1 MLDKI
6 KSLWS
11 KWKVQ
16 VSVVGGV
23 LIVATAYGTCT
34 YEAPAVESDVEPAVE
49 ETTGTE
55 TTGTETTTTETTTTE
70 TTTTESTST
79 STPGTPTNADVNSG
93 ETTGEAITA
102 EEK

>member
-1 MLDKI
+1 MLDSL

-23 LIVATAYGTCT
+23 LIVATAYGTCS
-34 YEAPAVESDVEPAVE
+34 YEAPAVDE
-49 ETTGTE
+49 EAPSAE
-55 TTGTETTTTETTTTE
+55 EAAETTTETTTTE
-70 TTTTESTST
+70 TTTTESTAGT
-79 STPGTPTNADVNSG
+79 NAGTPVNADVTS
-93 ETTGEAITA
+93 ETTTGEAVTA

>member
-1 MLDKI
+1 MLDSL

-23 LIVATAYGTCT
+23 LIVATAYGTCS
-34 YEAPAVESDVEPAVE
+34 YEAPTVDE
-49 ETTGTE
+49 EAPSAE
-55 TTGTETTTTETTTTE
+55 EAAETTTE
-70 TTTTESTST
+70 TTTTESTAET
-79 STPGTPTNADVNSG
+79 NAGTPVNADVTSDT
-93 ETTGEAITA
+93 TTGEAVTA